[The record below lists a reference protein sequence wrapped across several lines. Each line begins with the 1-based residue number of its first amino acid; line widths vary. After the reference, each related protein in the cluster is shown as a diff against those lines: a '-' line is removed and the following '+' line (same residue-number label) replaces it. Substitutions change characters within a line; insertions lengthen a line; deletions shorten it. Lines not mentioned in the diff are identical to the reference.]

1 VLLVCNYCIDNV
13 WFRVWRLLDV
23 PHDLGN
29 THHREL
35 VARMEGSADSTDG
48 IYSIGAVAR
57 MLGVPAQ
64 TLRAWEERYQQIVP
78 ARSGGGQRL
87 YSRDQ
92 VDQLS
97 FIRNQIEQGLQP
109 ADAHR
114 LLAQQHSD
122 VASIPVE
129 PRRSPLPS
137 VDAATTVLLAER
149 DPYAAEFAEY
159 FLRTEGYV
167 VRIVLDPAAADE
179 ILRDDPPSVL
189 VVDLLIG
196 GGAGLTLCRTAR
208 DNGSVPVL
216 AVSAVDSRDQ
226 ALAVGAEAFLVKPLD
241 PLQFVSTVRDLVGTS
256 AYLRPRN

>member
-1 VLLVCNYCIDNV
+1 ME
-13 WFRVWRLLDV
+13 
-23 PHDLGN
+23 GN
-29 THHREL
+29 T
-35 VARMEGSADSTDG
+35 DSTDG

-64 TLRAWEERYQQIVP
+64 TLRAWEDRYQQIVP
-78 ARSGGGQRL
+78 ARSSGGQRL

-114 LLAQQHSD
+114 LLAERRHTD
-122 VASIPVE
+122 AAALPVE
-129 PRRSPLPS
+129 QHRSAPAS
-137 VDAATTVLLAER
+137 VDAARTVLLAER

-159 FLRTEGYV
+159 FLRTEGYA
-167 VRIVLDPAAADE
+167 VRIVLNPAAAAE
-179 ILRDDPPSVL
+179 ILRAEPPSVL

-196 GGAGLTLCRTAR
+196 GGAGLGLCRAAQ

-226 ALAVGAEAFLVKPLD
+226 ALAAGAEAFLVKPLD
-241 PLQFVSTVRDLVGTS
+241 PLQFVSTIRDLVGTS
-256 AYLRPRN
+256 AYLRTKS

>member
-1 VLLVCNYCIDNV
+1 
-13 WFRVWRLLDV
+13 
-23 PHDLGN
+23 
-29 THHREL
+29 
-35 VARMEGSADSTDG
+35 MEGSADSTDG

-226 ALAVGAEAFLVKPLD
+226 ALAAGAEAFLVKPLD
-241 PLQFVSTVRDLVGTS
+241 PLQFVSTVRDLIGTS
-256 AYLRPRN
+256 AYLRQRQLRR

>member
-1 VLLVCNYCIDNV
+1 ME
-13 WFRVWRLLDV
+13 
-23 PHDLGN
+23 GN
-29 THHREL
+29 TDR
-35 VARMEGSADSTDG
+35 TDG

-64 TLRAWEERYQQIVP
+64 TLRAWEDRYQQIVP
-78 ARSGGGQRL
+78 ARSSGGQRL

-114 LLAQQHSD
+114 LLAQHHSE

-129 PRRSPLPS
+129 QRPKAPAS

-167 VRIVLDPAAADE
+167 VRIVLDAAAAAE
-179 ILRDDPPSVL
+179 ILRDEPPSVL
-189 VVDLLIG
+189 VVDLLIA
-196 GGAGLTLCRTAR
+196 GGAGLALCRAAR

-226 ALAVGAEAFLVKPLD
+226 AFAAGAEAFLVKPLD
-241 PLQFVSTVRDLVGTS
+241 PLQFVSTVRDLIGTS
-256 AYLRPRN
+256 AYLRQRS

>member
-1 VLLVCNYCIDNV
+1 
-13 WFRVWRLLDV
+13 
-23 PHDLGN
+23 
-29 THHREL
+29 
-35 VARMEGSADSTDG
+35 MEGRTDRTDA

-114 LLAQQHSD
+114 LLAQHHSE

-129 PRRSPLPS
+129 QRPNAPAS

-149 DPYAAEFAEY
+149 DAYAAEFAEY

-167 VRIVLDPAAADE
+167 VRIVLDAAAAAE
-179 ILRDDPPSVL
+179 ILRDEPPSVL
-189 VVDLLIG
+189 VVDLLIA
-196 GGAGLTLCRTAR
+196 GGAGLALCRAAR

-216 AVSAVDSRDQ
+216 AVSAVDQRDQ
-226 ALAVGAEAFLVKPLD
+226 ALAAGAEAFLVKPLD

-256 AYLRPRN
+256 AYLRARS

>member
-1 VLLVCNYCIDNV
+1 
-13 WFRVWRLLDV
+13 
-23 PHDLGN
+23 
-29 THHREL
+29 
-35 VARMEGSADSTDG
+35 MEGSTDRTDA

-64 TLRAWEERYQQIVP
+64 TLRAWEDRYQQIVP

-114 LLAQQHSD
+114 LLAQHHSE

-129 PRRSPLPS
+129 QRRSTRGG

-149 DPYAAEFAEY
+149 DSYAAEFAEY

-167 VRIVLDPAAADE
+167 VRIVLDPAAAAE
-179 ILRDDPPSVL
+179 ILRDEPPSVL
-189 VVDLLIG
+189 VVDLLIS
-196 GGAGLTLCRTAR
+196 GGAGLALCRTAR
-208 DNGSVPVL
+208 DSGSVPVL
-216 AVSAVDSRDQ
+216 AVSVVDSRDQ
-226 ALAVGAEAFLVKPLD
+226 AFAAGVEAFLLKPLD

-256 AYLRPRN
+256 AFLRQRS

>member
-1 VLLVCNYCIDNV
+1 MQGSGPH
-13 WFRVWRLLDV
+13 RRLGV
-23 PHDLGN
+23 
-29 THHREL
+29 
-35 VARMEGSADSTDG
+35 
-48 IYSIGAVAR
+48 YSIGAVAR

-64 TLRAWEERYQQIVP
+64 TLRAWENRYQMIVP
-78 ARSGGGQRL
+78 ARSSGGQRL

-114 LLAQQHSD
+114 LLAQHEMEL
-122 VASIPVE
+122 ASNPE
-129 PRRSPLPS
+129 AQRSSAGPS

-167 VRIVLDPAAADE
+167 VRIVLDSAAAAE
-179 ILRDDPPSVL
+179 MLRNDPPSVL
-189 VVDLLIG
+189 VVDLLIS
-196 GGAGLTLCRTAR
+196 GGAGLGLCRAAR
-208 DNGSVPVL
+208 ENSSVPVL

-226 ALAVGAEAFLVKPLD
+226 ALAAGVEAFLLKPLD

-256 AYLRPRN
+256 AYLRVRSLSR

>member
-1 VLLVCNYCIDNV
+1 
-13 WFRVWRLLDV
+13 
-23 PHDLGN
+23 
-29 THHREL
+29 
-35 VARMEGSADSTDG
+35 M
-48 IYSIGAVAR
+48 
-57 MLGVPAQ
+57 
-64 TLRAWEERYQQIVP
+64 P
-78 ARSGGGQRL
+78 ARSSGGQRL

-114 LLAQQHSD
+114 LLAQHHSE

-129 PRRSPLPS
+129 QRPNAPAS

-149 DPYAAEFAEY
+149 DSYAAEFAEY

-167 VRIVLDPAAADE
+167 VRIVLDPAVAAE
-179 ILRDDPPSVL
+179 ILRDEPPSVL
-189 VVDLLIG
+189 VVDLLIA
-196 GGAGLTLCRTAR
+196 GGAGLALCRAAR

-216 AVSAVDSRDQ
+216 AVSAVDQRDQ
-226 ALAVGAEAFLVKPLD
+226 ALAAGAEAFLVKPLD

-256 AYLRPRN
+256 AYLRQRS

>member
-1 VLLVCNYCIDNV
+1 
-13 WFRVWRLLDV
+13 
-23 PHDLGN
+23 
-29 THHREL
+29 
-35 VARMEGSADSTDG
+35 MEGRTDRTDA

-114 LLAQQHSD
+114 LLAQHPSE
-122 VASIPVE
+122 VARIPVE
-129 PRRSPLPS
+129 QRPNAPAS

-149 DPYAAEFAEY
+149 DSYAAEFAEY

-167 VRIVLDPAAADE
+167 VRIVLDAAAAAE
-179 ILRDDPPSVL
+179 ILRDEPPSVL
-189 VVDLLIG
+189 VVDLLIA
-196 GGAGLTLCRTAR
+196 GGAGLALCRAAR

-216 AVSAVDSRDQ
+216 AVSAVDQRDQ
-226 ALAVGAEAFLVKPLD
+226 ALAAGAEAFLVKPLD

-256 AYLRPRN
+256 AYLRARS

>member
-1 VLLVCNYCIDNV
+1 MDT
-13 WFRVWRLLDV
+13 
-23 PHDLGN
+23 PPDLGN
-29 THHREL
+29 AHHMEG
-35 VARMEGSADSTDG
+35 VAPMEGSADRADA

-57 MLGVPAQ
+57 MLGLPAQ
-64 TLRAWEERYQQIVP
+64 TLRAWEDRYQQIVP
-78 ARSGGGQRL
+78 ARSDGGQRL

-114 LLAQQHSD
+114 LLAQQHHKD
-122 VASIPVE
+122 AESIPAE
-129 PRRSPLPS
+129 QRRLPRAG
-137 VDAATTVLLAER
+137 VHAATTVLLAER

-159 FLRTEGYV
+159 FLRTEGYA
-167 VRIVLDPAAADE
+167 VRIVLDPAVAAE

-189 VVDLLIG
+189 VVDLLIS
-196 GGAGLTLCRTAR
+196 GGAGLALCRTAR
-208 DNGSVPVL
+208 GNGSVPIL

-226 ALAVGAEAFLVKPLD
+226 AFAAGVDAFLIKPLQ

-256 AYLRPRN
+256 AYLRQRS